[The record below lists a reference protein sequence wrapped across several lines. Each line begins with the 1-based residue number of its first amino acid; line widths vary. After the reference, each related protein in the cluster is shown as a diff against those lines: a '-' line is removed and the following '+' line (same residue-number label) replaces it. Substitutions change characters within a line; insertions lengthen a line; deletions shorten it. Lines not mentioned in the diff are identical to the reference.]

1 MGFKGKGGEE
11 SNYTE
16 RIGLESRRGVGVV
29 HEGAY
34 AIVEY
39 AKHVLDM
46 SIILRGVGAGETKG
60 RHVGGEEDAD
70 TYIIEFFV
78 VVSLEIKHEM
88 R

>member
-16 RIGLESRRGVGVV
+16 RIGLESRRGVGMV

-39 AKHVLDM
+39 AEHVLDM
-46 SIILRGVGAGETKG
+46 FILLRGVGAGETKDH
-60 RHVGGEEDAD
+60 HVGGEEGAD
-70 TYIIEFFV
+70 TYIVFFTER
-78 VVSLEIKHEM
+78 L
-88 R
+88 